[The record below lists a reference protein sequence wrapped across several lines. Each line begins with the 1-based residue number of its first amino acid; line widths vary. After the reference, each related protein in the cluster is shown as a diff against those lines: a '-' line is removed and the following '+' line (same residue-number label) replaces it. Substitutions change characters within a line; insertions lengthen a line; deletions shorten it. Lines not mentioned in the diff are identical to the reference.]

1 MAARVSFVGEGS
13 PTRANVDETS
23 LNGMIALP
31 AIGND
36 QSCGGDESK
45 KIKMEGRKK
54 GEGED
59 HFKAKI
65 REKISFLQPGTYG
78 NEKWPFEGIQIRNL
92 KGFRCQVGSADAGVR
107 PAPLGPL
114 WLSVFS
120 HRTGGTRWPPMHLVF
135 GFILGLRSLKC
146 VKFY

>member
-1 MAARVSFVGEGS
+1 MTVRARFAGEGS
-13 PTRANVDETS
+13 PSRANVDEVS

-31 AIGND
+31 AMGND

-45 KIKMEGRKK
+45 KIKMEVRKK

-114 WLSVFS
+114 WPSAFCQGS
-120 HRTGGTRWPPMHLVF
+120 GGSRWPPCKWF
-135 GFILGLRSLKC
+135 WILFLG
-146 VKFY
+146 